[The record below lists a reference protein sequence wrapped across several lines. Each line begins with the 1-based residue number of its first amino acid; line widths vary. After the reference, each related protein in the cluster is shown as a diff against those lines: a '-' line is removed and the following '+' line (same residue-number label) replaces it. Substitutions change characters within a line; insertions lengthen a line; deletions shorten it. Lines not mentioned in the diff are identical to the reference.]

1 MMKSLTTFA
10 LAVLVSLQSIGISAA
25 NVLNLSNFYEHY
37 ELHQAETNCDFS
49 EFLDLHYGSQ
59 KAEHKSEH
67 EEHENLPFQEC
78 HHLTHNFYVKPIH
91 ANYLNIH
98 IPTEVIIHNFN
109 YSLLLNSLR
118 ETEILQPPKF

>member
-1 MMKSLTTFA
+1 MKSITTFA
-10 LAVLVSLQSIGISAA
+10 LAILVSLQSIGVSAA
-25 NVLNLSNFYEHY
+25 NVLNLSTFYEHY
-37 ELHQAETNCDFS
+37 KLHQTETDCGFS

-59 KAEHKSEH
+59 KNEHANEH

-78 HHLTHNFYVKPIH
+78 HHLTHNFYVEPIH
-91 ANYLNIH
+91 VSYLSIK
-98 IPTEVIIHNFN
+98 IPAEDIQHNFK